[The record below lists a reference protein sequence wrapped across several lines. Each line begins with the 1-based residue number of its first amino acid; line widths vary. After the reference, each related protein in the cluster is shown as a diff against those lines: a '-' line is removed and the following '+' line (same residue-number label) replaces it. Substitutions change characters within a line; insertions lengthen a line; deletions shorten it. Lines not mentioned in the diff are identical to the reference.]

1 MMRCRHSRLASWAR
15 WLPAP
20 RLRLA
25 VEELASPSACCG
37 RKGCPSRLRHSGF
50 RELTHPPFPFH
61 APARFA
67 RAGAARLSR
76 GRGPGQTPRGYTCGP
91 VGKKSVAQAS
101 LWTLAMANGEIDS
114 PSWDPKIK
122 VSRARR
128 WLTGRPSHHGG
139 MDTRVLVSNEMG
151 ELIITVLEAD

>member
-50 RELTHPPFPFH
+50 RELTHPPTLPVSMLSGSPGQAQH
-61 APARFA
+61 ALP
-67 RAGAARLSR
+67 G
-76 GRGPGQTPRGYTCGP
+76 GEGPGQIPRGYTCGP
-91 VGKKSVAQAS
+91 VGMKSVAQAS
-101 LWTLAMANGEIDS
+101 LWTLVMANGGIDS

-128 WLTGRPSHHGG
+128 WLTGRPKPQARCEGLTFLQASP
-139 MDTRVLVSNEMG
+139 TRS
-151 ELIITVLEAD
+151 T